1 MKISPISHFKVYG
14 KSMLPTL
21 KPGQDVLVFN
31 WAYIFSKP
39 KNGDIVVI
47 RVNSR
52 DMVKRIQR
60 VQGYECFVEGD
71 NKETSTDSRDFGVID
86 RSRIV
91 GKVIFINK

>member
-1 MKISPISHFKVYG
+1 M
-14 KSMLPTL
+14 
-21 KPGQDVLVFN
+21 
-31 WAYIFSKP
+31 
-39 KNGDIVVI
+39 VI